1 MPLEESVGDRFAA
14 AARANAERDAVRA
27 GGQTLTYAALVDLA
41 ARVAHALLDSGIR
54 AGDRVALFFDREP
67 AAFAAVIGTLNTG
80 AVVVPLVTS
89 HPAERLRQIIDDA
102 EVSAIVSDRRH
113 SATVRTLVAGAVRV
127 VEIENLP
134 SAPERDWPPVHSS
147 SPALIL
153 YTSGSTGR
161 PQGVLLSHG
170 FILQKFDRATPV
182 LGLRPDD
189 RIAMF
194 STYAL
199 GQGFS
204 TIMLALLSG
213 AALCPFDI
221 RRDGFAS
228 LLSWLAN
235 ERITI
240 VLSSSTLF
248 RSLARTLDR
257 SPGLADLRVVRVGG
271 ERVTPHDVAEHRRL
285 FPDAR
290 FIVNYSS
297 TETGPIAMHPVEP
310 AECFPDGI
318 VPVGRP
324 LAGVTVQ
331 ILDDEGRP
339 LAMGEKGEIA
349 VQCAHIASGYWR
361 NAERTA
367 RSFAE
372 APGPGGQLVYR
383 TGDLGRIRPSGVV
396 EHLGRKDL
404 RVKIRGFRIEIEE
417 VETVLRQDPNVL
429 SAAVAARSDADGDLR
444 LVAYVQLAPGSD
456 ATVEGLR
463 AQLGMRLPEH
473 MIPSAFVVVDAL
485 PLTDSGK
492 VARALLP
499 DPPPDRSL
507 LSSECVLPR
516 DPLEATIAAVWREV
530 LGLETVGVHDAFLSI
545 GGDSLKATLVVS
557 RLALQLGVAL
567 PLWTLFEASTIAEL
581 AVVVERQ
588 AATATHAASGRS
600 NPG

>member
-1 MPLEESVGDRFAA
+1 MPIEESVEDRFAR
-14 AARANAERDAVRA
+14 AARAHAERDAVRA
-27 GGQTLTYAALVDLA
+27 GDQALTYASLVDLA
-41 ARVAHALLDSGIR
+41 ARVAHTLLDGGIR
-54 AGDRVALFFDREP
+54 TGDRVALFFDREP
-67 AAFAAVIGTLNTG
+67 AAFAAVIGVLKTG
-80 AVVVPLVTS
+80 AVVVPLVAS

-102 EVSAIVSDRRH
+102 ELSAIVSDRRH
-113 SATVRTLVAGAVRV
+113 GATARGLIGGAVRV
-127 VEIENLP
+127 VEIEDLA
-134 SAPERDWPPVHSS
+134 SAPERDWPSVHSS

-161 PQGVLLSHG
+161 PKGVLLDHG
-170 FILQKFDRATPV
+170 FILNKFDRVTPV
-182 LGLRPDD
+182 LDQRPGD

-194 STYAL
+194 GTYAL

-204 TIMLALLSG
+204 TMMLALLSG
-213 AALCPFDI
+213 ATLCPFDI
-221 RRDGFAS
+221 RRDGLAR
-228 LLSWLAN
+228 LLRWLAS

-240 VLSSSTLF
+240 FLSSATLF

-257 SPGLADLRVVRVGG
+257 SPGLADLRIVRVGG
-271 ERVTPHDVAEHRRL
+271 ERVAPDDVAEHRRL

-297 TETGPIAMHPVEP
+297 TETGTIAMYAVEP
-310 AECFPDGI
+310 AESFPGGI
-318 VPVGRP
+318 VPLGRP

-331 ILDDEGRP
+331 ILDNDGRP
-339 LAMGEKGEIA
+339 LPIDEEGEIA

-361 NAERTA
+361 DAERTA
-367 RSFAE
+367 RSFAQ
-372 APGPGGQLVYR
+372 APGPGGHVVYR
-383 TGDLGRIRPSGVV
+383 TGDLGRMRPTGFV

-417 VETVLRQDPNVL
+417 VETVLSQDPNVQ
-429 SAAVAARSDADGDLR
+429 SAAVAVKSDADGDLR

-463 AQLGMRLPEH
+463 ARLGIRLPEH

-492 VARALLP
+492 VARLLLP
-499 DPPPDRSL
+499 DPVPDRSL

-530 LGLETVGVHDAFLSI
+530 LGLETVGVHDSFLSI
-545 GGDSLKATLVVS
+545 GGDSLKATLVAS
-557 RLALQLGVAL
+557 RLALQVGVSL
-567 PLWTLFEASTIAEL
+567 PLWALFEASTIAEL
-581 AVVVERQ
+581 AVVIARH
-588 AATATHAASGRS
+588 AATATPAASGTS
-600 NPG
+600 DPA